1 MGSDSKYAQVREEEC
16 SMSGKT
22 DENPRWAD
30 AVAKSRSDLLTRYGK
45 D

>member
-1 MGSDSKYAQVREEEC
+1 MGLDSKYAQVREEEC

-22 DENPRWAD
+22 DENSRQAD
-30 AVAKSRSDLLTRYGK
+30 AVAMDVLTRYGK